1 MTRIG
6 FVYDSRDEYLA
17 EGYTELQVAEFDS
30 EETMASIESVL
41 QRLGNQVERIGNGRK
56 LAARLADGSRWD
68 MIFSVAEGPKG
79 RSREAQV
86 PALCELFDQPYAFS
100 DPLTMAA
107 TLDKAVAKRLVRD
120 AGIATAPFMVMESK
134 TDSLKNWSHYPAFV
148 KPLAE
153 GTGKG
158 CEHASL
164 VENEAALSAAAS
176 SLIQRFNQPALIE
189 AYLPGREFTVGI
201 IGNGAGAKC
210 IGIMEVLVNRDFEG
224 GVYSFNNKE
233 HWERRVSYR
242 RPEDPEAFAA
252 VETALAAYRALG
264 CRDASRVDIKSDGNH
279 QPVFLEVNPLAG
291 LHPTHSD
298 LPMLARQNGISFD
311 DLMSMILDAARLRLG
326 LDTDA
331 SERLKASA

>member
-6 FVYDSRDEYLA
+6 FVFDSRDEYLA
-17 EGYTELQVAEFDS
+17 EGFADVQVAEFDT
-30 EETMASIESVL
+30 EETLVEIESAL
-41 QRLGNQVERIGNGRK
+41 HRLGNQVERIGNGRK
-56 LAARLADGSRWD
+56 LAAKLADGTRWD
-68 MIFSVAEGPKG
+68 LIFSIAEGLKG

-134 TDSLKNWSHYPAFV
+134 TDSLKTWTHYPAFV

-189 AYLPGREFTVGI
+189 AYLPGREFTVGVV
-201 IGNGAGAKC
+201 GNGSNAQC
-210 IGIMEVLVNRDFEG
+210 IGIMEVCVNKDFES

-233 HWERRVSYR
+233 FCELSVSYHR
-242 RPEDPEAFAA
+242 ADDAEALAA
-252 VETALAAYRALG
+252 GETALAAYRTLG

-279 QPVFLEVNPLAG
+279 RPTFLEVNPLAG

-298 LPMLARQNGISFD
+298 LPMLAAQNGISFD
-311 DLMSMILDAARLRLG
+311 RLLSMILEAARLRLG
-326 LDTDA
+326 LDIDV
-331 SERLKASA
+331 SEHLKESA